1 MDVFLKNQ
9 FVLYSVCVCVGG
21 GGGVFFFCFNKKN
34 LIKTHFFQKEEFFYL
49 TKLLYSSHS
58 VAVFTILGAVK
69 RGILILQAI
78 SSPFC
83 SADLQYIRR

>member
-21 GGGVFFFCFNKKN
+21 GCFFCCFNKSN
-34 LIKTHFFQKEEFFYL
+34 LIKSHFVQKEEFFYL
-49 TKLLYSSHS
+49 TKLHYSSHS

>member
-9 FVLYSVCVCVGG
+9 FVLYSVCVCVCV
-21 GGGVFFFCFNKKN
+21 GGGVFFCCFNKNN
-34 LIKTHFFQKEEFFYL
+34 LIKSHFVQKEEFFYL

>member
-9 FVLYSVCVCVGG
+9 LVLYSVCVCVCVC
-21 GGGVFFFCFNKKN
+21 GVFFCCFNKSN
-34 LIKTHFFQKEEFFYL
+34 LIKFVQKDEFFYL

-83 SADLQYIRR
+83 SADLQDIRR

>member
-9 FVLYSVCVCVGG
+9 FVLYSVCVWG
-21 GGGVFFFCFNKKN
+21 GGGVLFCCFNKNN
-34 LIKTHFFQKEEFFYL
+34 LIKSHFVQKEEFFYL

>member
-9 FVLYSVCVCVGG
+9 FVLYSVCVCVW
-21 GGGVFFFCFNKKN
+21 GGGVFFCCFNKSN
-34 LIKTHFFQKEEFFYL
+34 LTKSHFVQKEEFFYL

>member
-21 GGGVFFFCFNKKN
+21 VFFCCFNKSN
-34 LIKTHFFQKEEFFYL
+34 LIKSHFVQKEEFFYL
-49 TKLLYSSHS
+49 TKLHYSSHS